1 MFVVCVASNC
11 LAVQLVCEGYLC
23 KTGFTKG
30 VMVSKEFETIRLP

>member
-23 KTGFTKG
+23 KICFTKG
-30 VMVSKEFETIRLP
+30 ESWSVRSLKQ